1 MNHFLSKNGELFCEQ
16 VAVADIARE
25 VGTPFY
31 LYSQATLT
39 RHFQAFDSAFAGID
53 HLTCF
58 AVKACSN
65 IGILNLFA
73 GLGGGADIVSGGEL
87 YRALKAGV
95 DPKRIIYS
103 GVGKTEQELR
113 YALESG
119 ILLFNVESGQELERL
134 QRIAAGMGVQAPV
147 SFRVNP
153 DVDPQTHAY
162 ISTGLAK
169 NKFGIPID
177 QALDL
182 YVRAK
187 GMENIEVRGVS
198 CHIGSQL
205 TLISPFIESLH
216 KVKGFVERLAAL
228 GIGIDFIDLGGGVG
242 ITYEAEEP
250 PHPRDYAEAIMKE
263 LQGFTA
269 KLILE
274 PGRVIVGNAAILVT
288 EVQYTKSNLGT
299 DQVKK
304 FVVVDAAMNDL
315 ARPSLYGAYH
325 GIVPVHEKGAEVEV
339 VDIVGPICETG
350 DFLAR
355 DREMPRVEQGDLLA
369 VMSTGAYGFSM
380 SSNYN
385 SRPRVAEVLV
395 DGSHYVLIRR
405 RETFESLVAGETI
418 PGGVESVHGR

>member
-1 MNHFLSKNGELFCEQ
+1 MNHFVSKDGALFCEE

-31 LYSQATLT
+31 LYSKATLT

-65 IGILNLFA
+65 IAILNLFA
-73 GLGGGADIVSGGEL
+73 SLGGGADIVSGGEL

-119 ILLFNVESGQELERL
+119 ILLFNVESAQELERL
-134 QRIAAGMGVQAPV
+134 QQVAASIGVQAPV

-153 DVDPQTHAY
+153 DVDPKTHAY

-169 NKFGIPID
+169 NKFGIPI
-177 QALDL
+177 AEVPDL
-182 YVRAK
+182 YVRAMA
-187 GMENIEVRGVS
+187 MENIAVKGVS

-205 TLISPFIESLH
+205 TLISPFIESLR
-216 KVKGFVERLAAL
+216 KVKGLVERLAAK
-228 GIGIDFIDLGGGVG
+228 GISIEFIDLGGGVG
-242 ITYEAEEP
+242 ITYDEEQP
-250 PHPRDYAEAIMKE
+250 PHPQEYAAAIMKE
-263 LQGFTA
+263 LQGVHAT
-269 KLILE
+269 LILE

-288 EVQYTKSNLGT
+288 EVQYTKSNRGV
-299 DQVKK
+299 DQVKN

-325 GIVPVHEKGAEVEV
+325 AIVPVREKGAEREV

-350 DFLAR
+350 DFLAK
-355 DREMPRVEQGDLLA
+355 DRELPRVEQGDLLA
-369 VMSTGAYGFSM
+369 VMSAGAYGFSM
-380 SSNYN
+380 SSNFN

-395 DGSHYVLIRR
+395 DGSNYGIIRQ
-405 RETFESLVAGETI
+405 RETMASLVQGETI
-418 PGGVESVHGR
+418 PGGAE

>member
-1 MNHFLSKNGELFCEQ
+1 MNHFVSKNGELFCEE
-16 VAVADIARE
+16 VAVADIAKE
-25 VGTPFY
+25 LGTPFY
-31 LYSQATLT
+31 LYSKATLS

-65 IGILNLFA
+65 IAILNLFA

-87 YRALKAGV
+87 YRAITAGV

-103 GVGKTEQELR
+103 GVGKTEAELR
-113 YALESG
+113 YALEAG
-119 ILLFNVESGQELERL
+119 ILLFNVESAQELERL
-134 QRIAAGMGVQAPV
+134 QRVAVAMGVQAPV

-169 NKFGIPID
+169 NKFGIPI
-177 QALDL
+177 AEAFDL
-182 YVRAK
+182 YTQA
-187 GMENIEVRGVS
+187 MAMANITIKGVS

-205 TLISPFIESLH
+205 TLISPFIDSLR
-216 KVKGFVERLAAL
+216 KVKALVARLADK
-228 GIGIDFIDLGGGVG
+228 GIAIEFIDLGGGVG
-242 ITYEAEEP
+242 ITYDVEQP
-250 PHPRDYAEAIMKE
+250 PHPQEYAAAIKAE
-263 LQGFTA
+263 LQGIKAT
-269 KLILE
+269 LILE

-288 EVQYTKSNLGT
+288 EVQYTKSNRGV
-299 DQVKK
+299 DQVKN

-315 ARPSLYGAYH
+315 TRPSLYGAYH
-325 GIVPVHEKGAEVEV
+325 AIVPVQEKGAEHEV

-350 DFLAR
+350 DFLAK

-369 VMSTGAYGFSM
+369 VMSAGAYGFSM

-395 DGSHYVLIRR
+395 DGSHYEIIRR
-405 RETFESLVAGETI
+405 RETFESLVLGETI
-418 PGGVESVHGR
+418 PGGVRHGH

>member
-1 MNHFLSKNGELFCEQ
+1 MNHFVSKNGELFCEQ

-31 LYSQATLT
+31 LYSKATLT

-65 IGILNLFA
+65 IAILNLFA
-73 GLGGGADIVSGGEL
+73 SLGGGADIVSGGEL

-119 ILLFNVESGQELERL
+119 ILLFNVESAQELERL
-134 QRIAAGMGVQAPV
+134 QQVAASIGVQAPV

-153 DVDPQTHAY
+153 DVDPKTHAY

-169 NKFGIPID
+169 NKFGIPI
-177 QALDL
+177 AEVPDL
-182 YVRAK
+182 YVRAMA
-187 GMENIEVRGVS
+187 MENIAVKGVS

-205 TLISPFIESLH
+205 TLISPFIESLR
-216 KVKGFVERLAAL
+216 KVKGLVERLAAK
-228 GIGIDFIDLGGGVG
+228 GISIEFIDLGGGVG
-242 ITYEAEEP
+242 ITYDEEQP
-250 PHPRDYAEAIMKE
+250 PHPQEYAAAIMKE
-263 LQGFTA
+263 LQGVHAT
-269 KLILE
+269 LILE

-288 EVQYTKSNLGT
+288 EVQYTKSNRGV
-299 DQVKK
+299 DQVKN

-325 GIVPVHEKGAEVEV
+325 AIVPVREKGAEREV

-350 DFLAR
+350 DFLAK
-355 DREMPRVEQGDLLA
+355 DRELPRVEQGDLLA
-369 VMSTGAYGFSM
+369 VMSAGAYGFSM

-395 DGSHYVLIRR
+395 DGSNYGIIRQ
-405 RETFESLVAGETI
+405 RETMASLVQGETI
-418 PGGVESVHGR
+418 PGGAE

>member
-1 MNHFLSKNGELFCEQ
+1 MNHFLTKNGELYCEQ
-16 VAVADIARE
+16 VPVARIAGE

-31 LYSQATLT
+31 LYSKATLT
-39 RHFQAFDSAFAGID
+39 RHFQAFDSAFADIA

-65 IGILNLFA
+65 LAVLHLFS
-73 GLGGGADIVSGGEL
+73 GLGSGADIVSGGEL
-87 YRALKAGV
+87 YRALRAGI

-103 GVGKTEQELR
+103 GVGKTERELR
-113 YALESG
+113 YGLESG
-119 ILLFNVESGQELERL
+119 ILLFNVESAQELERL
-134 QRIAAGMGVQAPV
+134 QRVAAAMGVQAPV

-153 DVDPQTHAY
+153 DVDPKTHAY

-177 QALDL
+177 EALEL
-182 YVRAK
+182 YVRARS
-187 GMENIEVRGVS
+187 MDNIVVKGVS

-205 TLISPFIESLH
+205 IQISPFIESLR
-216 KVKGFVERLAAL
+216 KLKAFVEKLAERDIAIEFL
-228 GIGIDFIDLGGGVG
+228 DLGGGVG
-242 ITYEAEEP
+242 ITYDEEQP
-250 PHPRDYAEAIMKE
+250 PHPREYAEAIKAE
-263 LQGFTA
+263 LQGVSAT
-269 KLILE
+269 LILE

-288 EVQYTKSNLGT
+288 EVQYTKSNQGVG
-299 DQVKK
+299 QVKN

-325 GIVPVHEKGAEVEV
+325 AIVPVLEKKTELEV

-350 DFLAR
+350 DFLAKDR
-355 DREMPRVEQGDLLA
+355 DLPRVEQGDLLA
-369 VMSTGAYGFSM
+369 VMSAGAYGFSM

-395 DGSHYVLIRR
+395 DGGEYMVIRH
-405 RETFESLVAGETI
+405 RETLESLVAGESL
-418 PGGVESVHGR
+418 PGE